1 MTQADRPN
9 PCLICGGV
17 MSVWRDGPSVR
28 RDPATCLLALR
39 AERDEAR
46 ARAAELE
53 DEIAGRDREQADEEQ
68 AAARRRAR
76 LLGPP

>member
-1 MTQADRPN
+1 
-9 PCLICGGV
+9 
-17 MSVWRDGPSVR
+17 MSVWRDGPSVH
-28 RDPATCLLALR
+28 RDLATCLLALR
-39 AERDEAR
+39 AQRDEAR
-46 ARAAELE
+46 ACAAELE